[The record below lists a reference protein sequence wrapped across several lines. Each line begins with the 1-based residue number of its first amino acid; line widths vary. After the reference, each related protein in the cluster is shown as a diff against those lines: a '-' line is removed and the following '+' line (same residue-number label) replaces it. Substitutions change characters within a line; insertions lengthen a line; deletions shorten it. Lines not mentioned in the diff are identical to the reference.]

1 MGDAATWNLYARQCR
16 NGLAAVDA
24 QRRLVFANPAFCS
37 YALQSDGV
45 REGRPLSEQPLDH
58 ALLDGLVAGLDS
70 FGENGAEFVWEHGA
84 GGDSRSCL
92 CRILPPPNGDGH
104 AVIEI
109 TKLPDE
115 ERARRILAA
124 ERTAME
130 HIEAQ
135 KERGRRLILDII
147 EELPVFVYM
156 QRRDYNVAY
165 ANRKTRNL
173 YGEPNGRLC
182 YEMFSG
188 RDSPCP
194 FCPTFKVFETNKP
207 EEWQF
212 TDLEGRSFHIYDY
225 PFEDEHG
232 EPLVMELGMDITE
245 LKRVEQELVQAQ
257 KMRAIGVLAGGI
269 AHDLNNNLLPI
280 IFNIDYELSKAPEG
294 QASEALTEAL
304 KAAYRAADL
313 VEQVLDYSRQQNFSR
328 SPLQLIPLAT
338 EYLELFQPSL
348 PSSVRLSMDF
358 SARQDCIVG
367 NPSQV
372 QQLLLNLCRNAVQAM
387 PDGGDLDISIRN
399 LRVDS
404 LKHTP
409 HPGLSLGEYV
419 VLTVRDTGHGME
431 ADRIERIFEPFY
443 TSKKGSGGTGMGL
456 AVVHAIV
463 SSSRGVI
470 HVNSTPGEGT
480 EFTVYIPVAQ
490 ERKPPVVAEP
500 NDSGATR
507 GRLLI
512 VDDDSR
518 ALQAMARTLGNAGLE
533 VFTAESG
540 EEGLERFI
548 NARHRFSL
556 VLADHTM
563 PGMTGVDMASRILAH
578 DQDANVIICTGHVEP
593 ELEEQ
598 ALAAGI
604 REFIMKPMTP
614 RALVETVKKYCSHA
628 AQ

>member
-1 MGDAATWNLYARQCR
+1 MGATSCWIQYANKCR

-24 QRRLVFANPAFCS
+24 DNRLVFANQAFCR
-37 YALQSDGV
+37 YAQIVDGV
-45 REGRPLSEQPLDH
+45 SEGLALDILPLDKYF
-58 ALLDGLVAGLDS
+58 LEQLRDELRKLRES
-70 FGENGAEFVWEHGA
+70 GEEAEYVWEQDVDGV
-84 GGDSRSCL
+84 SCA
-92 CRILPPPNGDGH
+92 CRCRLIPPAELGQP
-104 AVIEI
+104 VIIEVTEI
-109 TKLPDE
+109 TNE
-115 ERARRILAA
+115 ERARQAMDA
-124 ERTAME
+124 ERAAME
-130 HIEAQ
+130 RIEKQ

-147 EELPVFVYM
+147 EELPIFVYM
-156 QRRDYNVAY
+156 QRRDYTVAY

-173 YGEPNGRLC
+173 YGEPKGRLC

-207 EEWQF
+207 EEWHF
-212 TDLEGRSFHIYDY
+212 TDLEGRSFQIFDY
-225 PFEDEHG
+225 PFEDENG

-280 IFNIDYELSKAPEG
+280 IFNIDYELGKVPEEE
-294 QASEALTEAL
+294 ASEALTEAL

-313 VEQVLDYSRQQNFSR
+313 VEQVLDYSRQQNFNR
-328 SPLQLIPLAT
+328 SPLQLVPLVT

-348 PSSVRLSMDF
+348 PSNLQLSMDF
-358 SARQDCIVG
+358 TARQDCVVG

-387 PDGGDLDISIRN
+387 PDGGELTVSLSN

-404 LKHTP
+404 LKQAP
-409 HPGLSLGEYV
+409 HPGVSLGEYV
-419 VLTVRDTGHGME
+419 VLRVQDTGHGIE
-431 ADRIERIFEPFY
+431 KDRVERVFEPFY

-463 SSSRGVI
+463 TSSRGVI
-470 HVNSTPGEGT
+470 QVDSEQGKGT
-480 EFTVYIPVAQ
+480 MFTVYLPVAQ
-490 ERKPPVVAEP
+490 ERKPPVIAEP
-500 NDSGATR
+500 SASHSTT

-512 VDDDSR
+512 VDDDRR
-518 ALQAMARTLGNAGLE
+518 ALQAMARALGNAGLE

-540 EEGLERFI
+540 EDGIEQYVHSKRKFT
-548 NARHRFSL
+548 L
-556 VLADHTM
+556 VVADHTM
-563 PGMTGVDMASRILAH
+563 PGMTGIDMASRILEN
-578 DQDANVIICTGHVEP
+578 DKNANVIICTGHVEP
-593 ELEEQ
+593 DLEEQ

-604 REFIMKPMTP
+604 REFVMKPMTP
-614 RALVETVKKYCSHA
+614 RSLVETVKKYCH
-628 AQ
+628 